1 MSPEEKKQSQYLSLQ
16 ASEMA
21 VFNCASR
28 IFAAYVCSGKVTD
41 ENKNSYYKTAIR
53 DAIRMAV
60 IVEKSVQSDDE
71 LPAS

>member
-16 ASEMA
+16 ASETA

-28 IFAAYVCSGKVTD
+28 IFAAYICSGKVTD
-41 ENKNSYYKTAIR
+41 ENKNEYYKTAIR
-53 DAIRMAV
+53 DAIRMGV
-60 IVEKSVQSDDE
+60 IVEKSVQSDEE

>member
-21 VFNCASR
+21 VFNCASQ

-41 ENKNSYYKTAIR
+41 ENRNAYYKTAIR
-53 DAIRMAV
+53 DAIRMGV

>member
-53 DAIRMAV
+53 DAIRMGV